1 MYQCKFLYHHHKMN
15 NLSTTTKNL
24 LLINALVFAATYFLP
39 SWDIAGKLGLH
50 FFMASDFHLYQ
61 LVTYMF
67 VHGGFTHIFFNM
79 FALWMFGRVMENVW
93 GPQKFLFYYMICGI
107 GAGIMQEIAQLGTYY
122 VEGLY
127 AYDQVNIGTSILTT
141 GQYLNLWNTV
151 GASGAVYGILLAF
164 GMTFPNER
172 IFIFPIPVPIKA
184 KWFVIG
190 YAALELYSSISSS
203 MDGVAHV
210 AHLGGM
216 LFGLLLILYWRRHPG
231 SDARFGRSRG
241 QEFFNRMK
249 ASFDQRKGNTT
260 SNKGQNSWS
269 REQEVRRNTK
279 EADMEYNARKQQ
291 RQAEVD
297 AILDKIRKSGYDS
310 LTKEEKKRLFEAS
323 HEEN

>member
-1 MYQCKFLYHHHKMN
+1 MN
-15 NLSTTTKNL
+15 NLPTVTRNL
-24 LLINALVFAATYFLP
+24 LIINVLVFIFTLVIPSATSY
-39 SWDIAGKLGLH
+39 LGLH
-50 FFMASDFHLYQ
+50 FVLADNFRIWQ
-61 LVTYMF
+61 LLTYMF

-93 GPQKFLFYYMICGI
+93 GPRKFLYYYLVCGI
-107 GAGIMQEIAQLGTYY
+107 GAGIMQELAQLGTYY
-122 VEGLY
+122 FERLY
-127 AYDQVNIGTSILTT
+127 AYDHVNTGTAIITT
-141 GQYLNLWNTV
+141 GEYLNLWNTV

-190 YAALELYSSISSS
+190 YAALELFSSVSSS
-203 MDGVAHV
+203 MDGIAHL

-231 SDARFGRSRG
+231 SDARFSRNRG
-241 QEFFNRMK
+241 QEFFNNMK
-249 ASFDQRKGNTT
+249 RNFEQRKKPSQPQTPPHQT
-260 SNKGQNSWS
+260 P
-269 REQEVRRNTK
+269 R
-279 EADMEYNARKQQ
+279 EADMEYNARKKQ

-323 HEEN
+323 KEG

>member
-1 MYQCKFLYHHHKMN
+1 MN
-15 NLSTTTKNL
+15 NLPTVTRNL
-24 LLINALVFAATYFLP
+24 LIINVLVFIFTLVIPSATSY
-39 SWDIAGKLGLH
+39 LGLH
-50 FFMASDFHLYQ
+50 FVLADNFRIWQ
-61 LVTYMF
+61 LLTYMF

-93 GPQKFLFYYMICGI
+93 GPRKFLYYYLVCGI
-107 GAGIMQEIAQLGTYY
+107 GAGIMQELAQLGTYY
-122 VEGLY
+122 FEGLY
-127 AYDQVNIGTSILTT
+127 AYDHVNTGTAIITT
-141 GQYLNLWNTV
+141 GEYLNLWNTV

-190 YAALELYSSISSS
+190 YAALELFSSISSS
-203 MDGVAHV
+203 MDGIAHL

-231 SDARFGRSRG
+231 SDARFSRNHG
-241 QEFFNRMK
+241 QEFFNNMK
-249 ASFDQRKGNTT
+249 RNFEQRKKPNQPQTPPHQT
-260 SNKGQNSWS
+260 P
-269 REQEVRRNTK
+269 R
-279 EADMEYNARKQQ
+279 EADMEYNARKKQ

-323 HEEN
+323 KES

>member
-1 MYQCKFLYHHHKMN
+1 MN
-15 NLSTTTKNL
+15 NLPTVTRNL
-24 LLINALVFAATYFLP
+24 LIINVLVFIFTLVIPSATSY
-39 SWDIAGKLGLH
+39 LGLH
-50 FFMASDFHLYQ
+50 FVLADNFRIWQ
-61 LVTYMF
+61 LLTYMF

-93 GPQKFLFYYMICGI
+93 GPRKFLYYYLVCGI
-107 GAGIMQEIAQLGTYY
+107 GAGIMQELAQLGTYY
-122 VEGLY
+122 FEGLY
-127 AYDQVNIGTSILTT
+127 AYDHVNTGTAIITT
-141 GQYLNLWNTV
+141 GEYLNLWNTV

-190 YAALELYSSISSS
+190 YAALELFSSVSSS
-203 MDGVAHV
+203 MDGIAHL

-231 SDARFGRSRG
+231 SDARFSRNRG
-241 QEFFNRMK
+241 QEFFNNMK
-249 ASFDQRKGNTT
+249 RNFEQRKKPSQPQTPPHQT
-260 SNKGQNSWS
+260 P
-269 REQEVRRNTK
+269 R
-279 EADMEYNARKQQ
+279 EADMEYNARKKQ

-323 HEEN
+323 KER

>member
-1 MYQCKFLYHHHKMN
+1 MN
-15 NLSTTTKNL
+15 NLPTVTRNL
-24 LLINALVFAATYFLP
+24 LIINVLVFIFTLVIPSATSY
-39 SWDIAGKLGLH
+39 LGLH
-50 FFMASDFHLYQ
+50 FVLADNFRIWQ
-61 LVTYMF
+61 LLTYMF

-93 GPQKFLFYYMICGI
+93 GPRKFLYYYLVCGI
-107 GAGIMQEIAQLGTYY
+107 GAGIMQELAQLGTYY
-122 VEGLY
+122 FEGLY
-127 AYDQVNIGTSILTT
+127 AYDHVNTGTAIITT
-141 GQYLNLWNTV
+141 GEYLNLWNTV

-190 YAALELYSSISSS
+190 YAALELFSSVSSS
-203 MDGVAHV
+203 MDGIAHL

-231 SDARFGRSRG
+231 SDARFSRNRG
-241 QEFFNRMK
+241 QEFFNNMK
-249 ASFDQRKGNTT
+249 RNFEQRKKPSQPQTPPHQT
-260 SNKGQNSWS
+260 P
-269 REQEVRRNTK
+269 R
-279 EADMEYNARKQQ
+279 EADMEYNAHKKQ

-323 HEEN
+323 KEG